1 MNFYE
6 GTTTQNNL
14 RARIDDGNYT
24 FWRDGYNLGNMG
36 TGYYASDNSKKG
48 IQFHLEYDGWF
59 MGWAYKQKRT
69 DNFYTWKWYYTSGSV
84 GDTYADT
91 LNAGCNTNFR
101 WNEIWYFKTKTSWF
115 NITDGLNGT
124 FSVVSSIENTADGG
138 IRWWTRNLTFRNG
151 ILIGG

>member
-1 MNFYE
+1 
-6 GTTTQNNL
+6 
-14 RARIDDGNYT
+14 
-24 FWRDGYNLGNMG
+24 MG
-36 TGYYASDNSKKG
+36 TGYYANDNNKKG

-124 FSVVSSIENTADGG
+124 ISVVSNIENTGDGG
-138 IRWWTRNLTFRNG
+138 IRWWTRNLTFKNG